1 VARRRSIPPR
11 RTWRDVH
18 DQSIGAAQP
27 APPLPGNDEHHRQR
41 ALGGS
46 GPDESGEELA
56 DRRGGGAVDGG
67 GYSLA
72 PTWDEYFARFNWLH
86 ETGVL
91 WTKPSEPCFYPALGI
106 PLLMSVPL
114 GAHEGARSRPGTW
127 AGLETLITLIEMS
140 DQPRARVVWEGR
152 SREAP
157 PYPDLCAK

>member
-1 VARRRSIPPR
+1 MSTINRSGLPSLLRRCLETTNIIDNGHSAARDRMSRVKNWQTGVVAVRWMAAAIRSRPR
-11 RTWRDVH
+11 GT
-18 DQSIGAAQP
+18 STS
-27 APPLPGNDEHHRQR
+27 PGSD
-41 ALGGS
+41 
-46 GPDESGEELA
+46 
-56 DRRGGGAVDGG
+56 
-67 GYSLA
+67 
-72 PTWDEYFARFNWLH
+72 
-86 ETGVL
+86 VL

>member
-46 GPDESGEELA
+46 GSDASGEELA

-67 GYSLA
+67 YSLA
-72 PTWDEYFARFNWLH
+72 PTWDEYFARYNWLH
-86 ETGVL
+86 ETGVI

-106 PLLMSVPL
+106 PLLMSAPL
-114 GAHEGARSRPGTW
+114 GAHEGARSPAW
-127 AGLETLITLIEMS
+127 YL
-140 DQPRARVVWEGR
+140 GR
-152 SREAP
+152 SGDVDHADRDVRSTQGEGGVGGEEP
-157 PYPDLCAK
+157 